1 MEIEKKYL
9 VKKLPE
15 NLETY
20 PFNQLEQCYLCVNPV
35 VRIRRRDDAYILTYK
50 SRLGLD
56 QNQDN
61 LCVAH
66 EFEKHMRALKKSG
79 RESRLQR
86 PGIKFPMGNIPLNW
100 MFLKDGKRA

>member
-20 PFNQLEQCYLCVNPV
+20 PFNQLEQCYLCVDPV

-50 SRLGLD
+50 SRLVWIKTRII
-56 QNQDN
+56 
-61 LCVAH
+61 CVWLMSLRGH
-66 EFEKHMRALKKSG
+66 
-79 RESRLQR
+79 
-86 PGIKFPMGNIPLNW
+86 
-100 MFLKDGKRA
+100 

>member
-50 SRLGLD
+50 SRLVWIKTRII
-56 QNQDN
+56 
-61 LCVAH
+61 CVWLMSLRGH
-66 EFEKHMRALKKSG
+66 
-79 RESRLQR
+79 
-86 PGIKFPMGNIPLNW
+86 
-100 MFLKDGKRA
+100 